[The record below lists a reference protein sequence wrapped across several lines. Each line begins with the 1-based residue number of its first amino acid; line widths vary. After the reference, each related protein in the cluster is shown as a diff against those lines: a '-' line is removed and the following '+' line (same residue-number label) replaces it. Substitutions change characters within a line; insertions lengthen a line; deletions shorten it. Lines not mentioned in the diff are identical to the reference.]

1 MAVPRFGLNRF
12 DPRSVDA
19 FAADVRRAERLGW
32 DAALQ
37 PDSQLRRRDT
47 YVLLAAAARATER
60 ITLGTLLAN
69 PVNRHPSVTASSIA
83 TIDELAPGRVLL
95 GWGIGDTAVRLA
107 GLRPARVKELEAG
120 TRLMRAL
127 LDGEAVEVGAQRP
140 ARLPHAR
147 PVPIWIAAGGPRTL
161 RMAGGVADGVFIRV
175 GTHPANIAGSIEAI
189 RAGAAEA
196 GRDPSSVRLGVI
208 FHTVLVDDAARAVTM
223 AKSMAAGYYEYSPM
237 LFDRPGLPW
246 TGPDPETL
254 KRERHVWPDFHHAT
268 DLEMSGRVVDFLP
281 VEAADAFALRGGPA
295 QIVEQLVRVLRA
307 APAAFDH
314 VVLHPI
320 PNPMWPDDPERDY
333 TARVAREILPAVRRA
348 LAR

>member
-1 MAVPRFGLNRF
+1 MTPRFGLNRF
-12 DPRSVDA
+12 DSRSVAA
-19 FAADVRRAERLGW
+19 FAADVARAETLGW
-32 DAALQ
+32 DAALV

-47 YVLLAAAARATER
+47 YVMLAAAAHATQR
-60 ITLGTLLAN
+60 IMLGTLLAN

-107 GLRPARVKELEAG
+107 GLRPARVKELEDG

-127 LDGEAVEVGAQRP
+127 LDGESVEVGAARP
-140 ARLPHAR
+140 ARLPHHR

-175 GTHPANIAGSIEAI
+175 GTHPGNLKTSVDAI

-196 GRDPSSVRLGVI
+196 GRDPATVRVAAI
-208 FHTVLVDDAARAVTM
+208 FHTVLMDNPARALLM

-237 LFDRPGLPW
+237 LFDPPGLRW

-254 KRERHVWPDFHHAT
+254 KHDRQVWPDFHHAP
-268 DLEMSGRVVDFLP
+268 DLELSGRAVDFLP
-281 VEAADAFALRGGPA
+281 TEAADAFCLRGSPGE
-295 QIVEQLVRVLRA
+295 IVKQLLHVLRTS
-307 APAAFDH
+307 PCTLDY

-320 PNPMWPDDPERDY
+320 PDPKFPVDPANDY
-333 TARVAREILPAVRRA
+333 TARVAREILSAVRAA
-348 LAR
+348 LGH